1 MWTPL
6 HYPFIGGAPRLQNE
20 LEGSHSILNLQVYF
34 NFDGGAKIN
43 EGGSPEPQLQVPVA
57 LRFTAPVFFTC
68 AMLFILAV
76 KVRLPPQ
83 QSNLVGTTLWS
94 IAVRDYVLKKIQEK
108 LDHLQF

>member
-1 MWTPL
+1 MIPAMWTPL

-57 LRFTAPVFFTC
+57 LC
-68 AMLFILAV
+68 ACS
-76 KVRLPPQ
+76 
-83 QSNLVGTTLWS
+83 SNLKL
-94 IAVRDYVLKKIQEK
+94 IEVLRMLPLMTGGWCVFWLVPHAKGQSGCNIR
-108 LDHLQF
+108 

>member
-57 LRFTAPVFFTC
+57 LLGGFVYMALRV
-68 AMLFILAV
+68 LIVL
-76 KVRLPPQ
+76 
-83 QSNLVGTTLWS
+83 QSCIS
-94 IAVRDYVLKKIQEK
+94 SHVLIV
-108 LDHLQF
+108 HTRRMY

>member
-57 LRFTAPVFFTC
+57 
-68 AMLFILAV
+68 
-76 KVRLPPQ
+76 
-83 QSNLVGTTLWS
+83 
-94 IAVRDYVLKKIQEK
+94 
-108 LDHLQF
+108 

>member
-1 MWTPL
+1 MIPAMWTPL

-57 LRFTAPVFFTC
+57 LEVESFRGPT
-68 AMLFILAV
+68 
-76 KVRLPPQ
+76 R
-83 QSNLVGTTLWS
+83 
-94 IAVRDYVLKKIQEK
+94 
-108 LDHLQF
+108 